1 MSSSIRKSI
10 SSDALTR
17 LAQAVAVAVSA
28 TLAGCQST

>member
-17 LAQAVAVAVSA
+17 LAQAV
-28 TLAGCQST
+28 